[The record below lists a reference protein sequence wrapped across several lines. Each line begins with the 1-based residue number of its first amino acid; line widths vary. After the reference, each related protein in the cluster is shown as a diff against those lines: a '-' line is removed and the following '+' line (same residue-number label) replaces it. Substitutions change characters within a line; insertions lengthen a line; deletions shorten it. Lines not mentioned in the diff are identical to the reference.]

1 MRSLLPFF
9 SAVDLKRVFHDRR
22 LLKPALIIMIPILLV
37 LMLIAFSFGSSQ
49 NTIAQHQ
56 GSDNIAKPAPA
67 QASANEPKA
76 TADNAEEAVQIVA
89 PEDDVQSPVPLVPR
103 EEILRSVPAAGKKVA
118 LTFDD
123 GPSAGYTEDYLRVL
137 RENNV
142 KATFFMIGRHIQNN
156 ANLAALIAGE
166 GHEIG
171 NHTYDHPNL
180 KRQDKD
186 SIRQQLSRT
195 SDLLNQQ
202 VQQEITLVRPPGGN
216 YGPELEAVAAEMNM
230 RIVLWSIDPRDW
242 EKNKTHEEIIANV
255 ESNIGPG
262 SIILLHE
269 GKPET
274 LKALPILLNDLRQ
287 DGWEFV
293 TVSELV
299 GDRPVSTTDRPSK
312 GEGDAG
318 TGVVTQNK
326 A

>member
-1 MRSLLPFF
+1 MRSLPPVF
-9 SAVDLKRVFHDRR
+9 SAVDLQRDPGRR
-22 LLKPALIIMIPILLV
+22 LLKPALILMIPIVLV
-37 LMLIAFSFGSSQ
+37 FMQITFSFGFSED
-49 NTIAQHQ
+49 TIAEQQ

-67 QASANEPKA
+67 QASANEPET
-76 TADNAEEAVQIVA
+76 TADNAEEAVHIVV
-89 PEDDVQSPVPLVPR
+89 PENDVQSSVPLVPR

-123 GPSAGYTEDYLRVL
+123 GPSSKYTADYLRVL

-142 KATFFMIGRHIQNN
+142 KATFFPIGRHIKSN

-180 KRQDKD
+180 KRQNKD
-186 SIRQQLSRT
+186 SIRQQISRT
-195 SDLLNQQ
+195 SDLLNQRI
-202 VQQEITLVRPPGGN
+202 QQEITLVRPPGGN

-230 RIVLWSIDPRDW
+230 RVALWSVDPKDW
-242 EKNKTHEEIIANV
+242 EKNRTHKEIIANIK
-255 ESNIGPG
+255 NHIGPG

-274 LKALPILLNDLRQ
+274 LKALPILINDLRQ

-299 GDRPVSTTDRPSK
+299 GDRPASTTDRPSR
-312 GEGDAG
+312 GEKLPRICNRTAL
-318 TGVVTQNK
+318 T
-326 A
+326 